1 MEEIFDGLGQ
11 LLFTL
16 NNSTFIIV
24 VKILAALYLAVL
36 IVDIVLLIILVEGGA
51 LQATRKLFT
60 GADYPITRG
69 KYRRRWQKISLHFES
84 EMPSHWKAAVL
95 EADQFVN
102 EVLQRIGYKG
112 KNLSERLRSVPSS
125 QLRHK
130 DDVLAAH
137 HVRNQIVHEEN
148 FSLSKNQAEKIFET
162 YHEFLKDL
170 ELL

>member
-1 MEEIFDGLGQ
+1 
-11 LLFTL
+11 
-16 NNSTFIIV
+16 
-24 VKILAALYLAVL
+24 
-36 IVDIVLLIILVEGGA
+36 
-51 LQATRKLFT
+51 
-60 GADYPITRG
+60 
-69 KYRRRWQKISLHFES
+69 
-84 EMPSHWKAAVL
+84 MPSHWKAAVL